1 MHTIEA
7 ALCTSLTLLLVGLL
21 IIGGPKVYAHAR
33 DTAVADAMG
42 SYARLDHDNM
52 YSIDPIRI
60 GACSMSAVSTSPD
73 SLRDLIGVA
82 AEAWTVISGWV
93 DDILPRDDGGLPSDK
108 AAGQEN

>member
-21 IIGGPKVYAHAR
+21 IIGGPTVYAHAR

-42 SYARLDHDNM
+42 SYARLDHDKM
-52 YSIDPIRI
+52 YAIDPIRT
-60 GACSMSAVSTSPD
+60 GSCTMSAVSTSPD

-82 AEAWTVISGWV
+82 AEAWDAISGWF
-93 DDILPRDDGGLPSDK
+93 DAILPRDDDGLPFEN